1 MKLRGF
7 DADPDTTRHF
17 NTDPAFNL
25 QLTQKTKYLE
35 PYGRKSCMGNTEGEQ
50 YDTNFQNDNC
60 YAIYLSS

>member
-35 PYGRKSCMGNTEGEQ
+35 PYGRKSCMGNTEGE
-50 YDTNFQNDNC
+50 
-60 YAIYLSS
+60 